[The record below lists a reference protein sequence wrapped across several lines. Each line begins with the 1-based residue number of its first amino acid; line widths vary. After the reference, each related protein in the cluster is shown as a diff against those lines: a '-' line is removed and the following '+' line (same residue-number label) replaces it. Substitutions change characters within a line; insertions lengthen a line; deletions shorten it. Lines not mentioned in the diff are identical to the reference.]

1 MAIRR
6 KNIKMPDSK
15 TALIFTDIDGVLNR
29 WTGRPS
35 PVLIEPACMAN
46 LNAILDAVPAA
57 KIVVTSSLRMLV
69 HSGEM
74 TIHGL
79 EYLLRSHGM
88 RGSLAEDG
96 ITAADDEGDGL
107 DCRGRQIRKWIQK
120 HSFLASQRQFI
131 ILDDEDD
138 GIVDRFGDSFVHVN
152 GGEGLTADR
161 TKFAIRLL
169 AAKLDLSAA
178 GS

>member
-1 MAIRR
+1 MA
-6 KNIKMPDSK
+6 DQQ
-15 TALIFTDIDGVLNR
+15 TALIFLDIDGTLNR

-35 PVLIEPACMAN
+35 PLLVEPACMAN

-96 ITAADDEGDGL
+96 ITAADDERGDG
-107 DCRGRQIRKWIQK
+107 DSRGRQIRRWLHQNFSARKESPPPYVI
-120 HSFLASQRQFI
+120 F
-131 ILDDEDD
+131 DDEDD
-138 GIVDRFGDSFVHVN
+138 GISCRFDERSFFPVE
-152 GGEGLTADR
+152 GGTGLTRRKAHS
-161 TKFAIRLL
+161 ALRLL
-169 AAKLDLSAA
+169 AARLNLDLSAA